1 MCRVARWLAGLALLA
16 CVLAPVA
23 PASAEDAKTAP
34 AKTEATKTTRK
45 VVADGAT
52 VSIQYTLTLDDGSQV
67 DSNVGGE
74 PLVYHHGAEEILP
87 ALEQALAGMAVDE
100 SKKVTIPAE
109 QGYGPV
115 DPSLFQEVDADVVP
129 EDGRVAGTQLVS
141 EDASGNRRLVRVHE
155 VKGNRIV
162 LDFNHPLAGKTLH
175 FDVKVLE
182 IE

>member
-1 MCRVARWLAGLALLA
+1 MCRAPRWLAGLALVA
-16 CVLAPVA
+16 CVLAPLA
-23 PASAEDAKTAP
+23 PASAEDAKTKATEAP
-34 AKTEATKTTRK
+34 ATKATKK

-52 VSIQYTLTLDDGSQV
+52 VSIEYTLTLDDGSQV

-74 PLVYHHGAEEILP
+74 PLVYHQGGEQILP

-100 SKKVTIPAE
+100 SKKVTITAE

-115 DPSLFQEVDADVVP
+115 DPSLLEEVDANMVP
-129 EDGRVAGTQLVS
+129 EDGRTAGTQLVS

-155 VKGNRIV
+155 VKGDRIV

-175 FDVKVLE
+175 FDVKIVG